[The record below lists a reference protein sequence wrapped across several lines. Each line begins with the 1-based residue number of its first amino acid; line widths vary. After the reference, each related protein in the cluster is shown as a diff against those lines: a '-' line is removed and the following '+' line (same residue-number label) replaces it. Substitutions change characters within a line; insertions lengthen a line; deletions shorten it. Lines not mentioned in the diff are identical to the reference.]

1 MNFDLSIDPWV
12 WICLAVA
19 AIAAILAL
27 WTRFVPIWLAGS
39 AVKEEYDAFD
49 SPSGEMPDN
58 RFYSDRENLPMVSVV
73 VYSFTEEEE
82 LDAYLERAMSQDYPN
97 FEIILVNEGSSETT
111 ATLASRL
118 KQQYPDNLYVTFIPS
133 DAHNLSRRKL
143 AETVGIKAAKGDV
156 VLTTASNCII
166 PSRRWLSDMMEPFV
180 TEPQVDVVL
189 GYSHVD
195 FKEMHGAWKWY
206 RQMDATLTACQ
217 WLGSAVV
224 GQPYRGDCYN
234 LAFRRQLFFDNK
246 GYSKTIHLVNGDDDI
261 FLRDFA
267 TGDNTRIALSPDSIL
282 TTKWD
287 MSANKVLCDMKERYQ
302 FTENF
307 LPRLPFIRA
316 GIGSLM
322 QWILL
327 LCAVGAAWVEWPDL
341 MGAIVALVLLIVVW
355 ITEILI
361 YRRTARRLQAICLW
375 WSLPVFLLWH
385 PVGNFIFK
393 MRHRKQRRKNFTF
406 A

>member
-1 MNFDLSIDPWV
+1 
-12 WICLAVA
+12 
-19 AIAAILAL
+19 
-27 WTRFVPIWLAGS
+27 
-39 AVKEEYDAFD
+39 
-49 SPSGEMPDN
+49 
-58 RFYSDRENLPMVSVV
+58 
-73 VYSFTEEEE
+73 
-82 LDAYLERAMSQDYPN
+82 
-97 FEIILVNEGSSETT
+97 
-111 ATLASRL
+111 
-118 KQQYPDNLYVTFIPS
+118 
-133 DAHNLSRRKL
+133 
-143 AETVGIKAAKGDV
+143 
-156 VLTTASNCII
+156 
-166 PSRRWLSDMMEPFV
+166 MEPFV